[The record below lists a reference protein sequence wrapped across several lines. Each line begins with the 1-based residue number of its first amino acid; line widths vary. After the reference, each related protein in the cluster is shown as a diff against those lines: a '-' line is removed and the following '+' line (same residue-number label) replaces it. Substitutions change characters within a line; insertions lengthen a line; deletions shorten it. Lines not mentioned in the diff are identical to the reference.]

1 MYGHLL
7 TLGKCSDE
15 SEPPQEVV
23 PNIPLEPNQ
32 IGIFF
37 YTSERNF
44 LNFWHTGK
52 HSQFLPSKLNW
63 DRILS
68 HSEEAGGRCHT
79 DLACMSFSEKLYC
92 YQKKESKGDFGKRCL
107 WHHVI
112 PVKLADEL
120 SQPLDSLRMVVVT
133 HSFSEVY

>member
-1 MYGHLL
+1 MPKVSVNP
-7 TLGKCSDE
+7 TDQC
-15 SEPPQEVV
+15 EPPQEVV

-79 DLACMSFSEKLYC
+79 DLTCMSFSEKLYC
-92 YQKKESKGDFGKRCL
+92 YQKKSQKGILERDVCEK
-107 WHHVI
+107 HVI
-112 PVKLADEL
+112 PVKLASEM
-120 SQPLDSLRMVVVT
+120 SQPLDSLRMVCGD
-133 HSFSEVY
+133 SLF